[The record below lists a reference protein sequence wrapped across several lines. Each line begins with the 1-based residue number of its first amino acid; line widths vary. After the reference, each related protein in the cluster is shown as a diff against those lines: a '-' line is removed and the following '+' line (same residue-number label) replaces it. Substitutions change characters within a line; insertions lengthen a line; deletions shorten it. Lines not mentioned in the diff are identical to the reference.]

1 MKNLDI
7 PISLGHISNQ
17 IYAKRHG
24 YYFFV
29 RWWGCACERRQDSQ
43 RSSGAFVFGDL
54 LPSLLFSC
62 TYFRTH
68 PSIIYLPKILQK
80 MLKYAQDVMR
90 SSANGA
96 GTITAGTRTEIF
108 VNTVQKIIKGES
120 FCGE

>member
-62 TYFRTH
+62 TTY
-68 PSIIYLPKILQK
+68 YDKILQK

-96 GTITAGTRTEIF
+96 GTIIAGTRTEIF

-120 FCGE
+120 FW